1 MGKNAPTPTPPKDV
15 SAALTGG
22 NISTGIANAWLQNQN
37 EVGPDGTKTFSQ
49 SGMQTVTDPYTG
61 QTYEIPRFTTT
72 TTLSPEQQAIKTQQD
87 AAKLNMATS
96 ANGMTQNQQPF
107 TLDNSAV
114 EARLMDLGRQR
125 LDPLMASQDE
135 DLRTRL
141 ANQGIVAGSAA
152 YDREMG
158 LQGQN
163 RNDAYNQLLLQ
174 GHQTATGD
182 MMNQQQ
188 MQMAQLAQM
197 LGKDVSLPNFQTGSG
212 IGAINGTDNG
222 AIIANDD
229 AAKLKQWQE
238 QQGATGSFLGGLGGL
253 FSGGANSAM
262 SGLMSLSDER
272 VKHDKHKIGETK
284 DGMGIY
290 SFKYN
295 GTDKTQIGLMA
306 QEVAKRK
313 PQAVR
318 KTASGL
324 MAVDYGKALK

>member
-1 MGKNAPTPTPPKDV
+1 
-15 SAALTGG
+15 
-22 NISTGIANAWLQNQN
+22 
-37 EVGPDGTKTFSQ
+37 
-49 SGMQTVTDPYTG
+49 
-61 QTYEIPRFTTT
+61 
-72 TTLSPEQQAIKTQQD
+72 
-87 AAKLNMATS
+87 MATS

-197 LGKDVSLPNFQTGSG
+197 LGKDVSLPNFQTGGG

-222 AIIANDD
+222 AIIANNDQ
-229 AAKLKQWQE
+229 AMMNQWQ
-238 QQGATGSFLGGLGGL
+238 QKQAATGSMLSGLGGL
-253 FSGGANSAM
+253 FS
-262 SGLMSLSDER
+262 LSDAR
-272 VKHDKHKIGETK
+272 AKHDKEKIGETK

>member
-1 MGKNAPTPTPPKDV
+1 MTLGAATGFTRRMPMGKSAPAPTPPKEV
-15 SAALTGG
+15 SAATTGG
-22 NISTGIANAWLQNQN
+22 NITGGIANAWLQNQN

-152 YDREMG
+152 Y
-158 LQGQN
+158 LICKSPVFFILVHSN
-163 RNDAYNQLLLQ
+163 
-174 GHQTATGD
+174 
-182 MMNQQQ
+182 
-188 MQMAQLAQM
+188 
-197 LGKDVSLPNFQTGSG
+197 K
-212 IGAINGTDNG
+212 
-222 AIIANDD
+222 
-229 AAKLKQWQE
+229 
-238 QQGATGSFLGGLGGL
+238 
-253 FSGGANSAM
+253 
-262 SGLMSLSDER
+262 
-272 VKHDKHKIGETK
+272 
-284 DGMGIY
+284 
-290 SFKYN
+290 
-295 GTDKTQIGLMA
+295 KTN
-306 QEVAKRK
+306 V
-313 PQAVR
+313 AVR
-318 KTASGL
+318 YRFT
-324 MAVDYGKALK
+324 YWFYIH

>member
-1 MGKNAPTPTPPKDV
+1 MGKSAPAPTPPKEV
-15 SAALTGG
+15 SAATTGG
-22 NISTGIANAWLQNQN
+22 NITGGIANAWLQNQN

-197 LGKDVSLPNFQTGSG
+197 LGKDVSLPNFQTGGG

-222 AIIANDD
+222 AIIANNDQ
-229 AAKLKQWQE
+229 AMMNQWQ
-238 QQGATGSFLGGLGGL
+238 QKQAATGSMLSGLGGL
-253 FSGGANSAM
+253 FS
-262 SGLMSLSDER
+262 LSDAR
-272 VKHDKHKIGETK
+272 AKHDKEKIGETK

>member
-1 MGKNAPTPTPPKDV
+1 MGKSAPAPTPPKEV
-15 SAALTGG
+15 SAATTGG
-22 NISTGIANAWLQNQN
+22 NITGGIANAWLQNQN

-163 RNDAYNQLLLQ
+163 RNDAYNQLMLQ

-197 LGKDVSLPNFQTGSG
+197 LGKDVSLPNFQTGGG

-222 AIIANDD
+222 AIIANNDQ
-229 AAKLKQWQE
+229 ATMNQWQ
-238 QQGATGSFLGGLGGL
+238 QKQAATGSMLSGLGGL
-253 FSGGANSAM
+253 FS
-262 SGLMSLSDER
+262 LSDAR
-272 VKHDKHKIGETK
+272 AKHDKEKIGETK